1 MRQHEEIKEDII
13 KFLNLCITY
22 SEGSLNRKRKRL
34 ARLSEEDK
42 IEMAKNEIKKWE
54 SYKQFTEHTIKELLK
69 GDLDEWIEN
78 LNNPIL
84 SQFPKID

>member
-22 SEGSLNRKRKRL
+22 SEGSLNRKTKRL
-34 ARLSEEDK
+34 ERLSEEDK

-78 LNNPIL
+78 LNNPDFKPI
-84 SQFPKID
+84 P

>member
-22 SEGSLNRKRKRL
+22 SEGSLNRKAKRL

-78 LNNPIL
+78 LNNPDFKPI
-84 SQFPKID
+84 P

>member
-1 MRQHEEIKEDII
+1 MRQQEEIKHDII

-22 SEGSLNRKRKRL
+22 SEGSLSRKKKRL
-34 ARLSEEDK
+34 VGLSEDK

-78 LNNPIL
+78 LNNPDFKPI
-84 SQFPKID
+84 P

>member
-22 SEGSLNRKRKRL
+22 SQGSLNRKTKRL
-34 ARLSEEDK
+34 AGLSEEYK
-42 IEMAKNEIKKWE
+42 IEIAKNEIKKWE

-78 LNNPIL
+78 LNNPDFKPI
-84 SQFPKID
+84 P

>member
-22 SEGSLNRKRKRL
+22 SEGSLSRKTKRL
-34 ARLSEEDK
+34 ARLSEEGK

-54 SYKQFTEHTIKELLK
+54 SYKQFTEHTFKELLK

-78 LNNPIL
+78 LNNPDFKPI
-84 SQFPKID
+84 P

>member
-22 SEGSLNRKRKRL
+22 SEGSLNRKAKRL

-42 IEMAKNEIKKWE
+42 IEMTKNEIKKWE

-78 LNNPIL
+78 LNNPDFKPI
-84 SQFPKID
+84 P

>member
-22 SEGSLNRKRKRL
+22 SEGSLNRKAKRL

-54 SYKQFTEHTIKELLK
+54 SYKQFTEHTIKELLN

-78 LNNPIL
+78 LNNPDFKPI
-84 SQFPKID
+84 P

>member
-22 SEGSLNRKRKRL
+22 SEGSLNRKTKRL

-42 IEMAKNEIKKWE
+42 IEMAKNEIKKWQ

-78 LNNPIL
+78 LNNPDFKPI
-84 SQFPKID
+84 P

>member
-22 SEGSLNRKRKRL
+22 SEGSLNRKAKRL

-78 LNNPIL
+78 LNNPDFKP
-84 SQFPKID
+84 SP

>member
-22 SEGSLNRKRKRL
+22 SEGSLNRKTKRL

-78 LNNPIL
+78 LNNPDFKPI
-84 SQFPKID
+84 P

>member
-22 SEGSLNRKRKRL
+22 SEGSLSRKTKRL

-78 LNNPIL
+78 LNNPDFKPI
-84 SQFPKID
+84 P